1 MNPKSRSSI
10 TTLQVN
16 SLKCGGKDSSNL
28 WHGLAVEEMLVDEM
42 WGGKDS
48 SNLWHGLVVEE
59 MLVDEMWGGGE
70 RQ

>member
-1 MNPKSRSSI
+1 M
-10 TTLQVN
+10 T
-16 SLKCGGKDSSNL
+16 CGGKDSSNL
-28 WHGLAVEEMLVDEM
+28 WHGLVVEEMLVDDM

-59 MLVDEMWGGGE
+59 MLVDDMWGE